1 MRPAT
6 AIAPIARPAMDAAE
20 IARLTR
26 ARLKE
31 LDRLRDVAFL
41 QVEKLADAC
50 EALPREQ
57 VFSALLANAGGQVMD
72 FERLAR
78 SIRQIMVLEFE
89 LRGLFQAPDR
99 DAPRKLRLV
108 KSDRP
113 GFEPPEV
120 ENLSD
125 PGDLFDPGDL
135 EPLEDLEGFLDI
147 RSDYRT
153 GPLDQVVAG
162 IRKTIG
168 AEAPEN
174 DPFAPPPER
183 QAAPAKL
190 PPATVKLPQKQP
202 SPDLSLAQRQA
213 AVKAAAVAIRAKGGN
228 GFRKPSK
235 KAIAKARAARHRG
248 QGPPR

>member
-1 MRPAT
+1 MVAAAPAI
-6 AIAPIARPAMDAAE
+6 AIAPPAADAAE

-31 LDRLRDVAFL
+31 LDRLRGVAFL
-41 QVEKLADAC
+41 QIEKLADAC

-57 VFSALLANAGGQVMD
+57 VFSALLGSKGQVMEVD
-72 FERLAR
+72 RLTR

-89 LRGLFQAPDR
+89 LRGLFKAPDR

-113 GFEPPEV
+113 DFTPPAPEKFF
-120 ENLSD
+120 L
-125 PGDLFDPGDL
+125 DL
-135 EPLEDLEGFLDI
+135 EDLERPEGLEGPEELEGFLDI

-168 AEAPEN
+168 AEPPEN

-183 QAAPAKL
+183 VAKL
-190 PPATVKLPQKQP
+190 PPATVKLPEIQP
-202 SPDLSLAQRQA
+202 VPDPSLAQRKA
-213 AVKAAAVAIRAKGGN
+213 AVKAATIAIHAKGGD
-228 GFRKPSK
+228 GFRKPSR
-235 KAIAKARAARHRG
+235 KAIAKHRSSKG
-248 QGPPR
+248 GRGPP